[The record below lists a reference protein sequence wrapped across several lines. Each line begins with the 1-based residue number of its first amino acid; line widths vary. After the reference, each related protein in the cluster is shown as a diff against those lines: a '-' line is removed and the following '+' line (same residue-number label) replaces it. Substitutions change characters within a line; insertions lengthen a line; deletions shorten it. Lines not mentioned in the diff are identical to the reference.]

1 MKKRKK
7 NVIYCIAYMVLWVVF
22 RIVMP
27 TRCINKQNRPEGGA
41 LLCANHSRLATSK
54 WLVRFKIVTLDGQVL
69 NPAGPGR
76 GGPHPYSGRSWR
88 K

>member
-41 LLCANHSRLATSK
+41 LLCANHTRTNDPLFIAYALGWHYPVSYTHL
-54 WLVRFKIVTLDGQVL
+54 TLPT
-69 NPAGPGR
+69 N
-76 GGPHPYSGRSWR
+76 
-88 K
+88 

>member
-27 TRCINKQNRPEGGA
+27 TRCINKREQARRGRA
-41 LLCANHSRLATSK
+41 A
-54 WLVRFKIVTLDGQVL
+54 VRQ
-69 NPAGPGR
+69 
-76 GGPHPYSGRSWR
+76 PHPHQ
-88 K
+88 

>member
-27 TRCINKQNRPEGGA
+27 TRCINKQNRPEGA
-41 LLCANHSRLATSK
+41 RCC
-54 WLVRFKIVTLDGQVL
+54 GQ
-69 NPAGPGR
+69 
-76 GGPHPYSGRSWR
+76 PHPHQ
-88 K
+88 